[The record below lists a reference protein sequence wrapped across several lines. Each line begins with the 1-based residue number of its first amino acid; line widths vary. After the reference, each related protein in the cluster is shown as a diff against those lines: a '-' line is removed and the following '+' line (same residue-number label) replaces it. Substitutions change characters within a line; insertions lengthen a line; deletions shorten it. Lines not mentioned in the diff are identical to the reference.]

1 MSDLTPEV
9 LIRIA
14 EHYYPKGFPPEEDDP
29 RLPEQAFER
38 TPEYARWLG
47 LWGQAPAVERWR
59 ALKSRW
65 RAEFPHLEFLDLTR
79 PRGAACYLGLV
90 YFREP
95 RPDGSTRVTRLV
107 GTVSLLAPLYLVYV
121 TTQTAWPGRRFSP
134 PELLFSLPERV
145 TAELG
150 GDYPHPGPLPVGEGT
165 STVSTHSLAAVRP
178 YADRLA
184 LLFEQVWG
192 ARPFPL
198 ALADVPLGHLRIF
211 HLNQEQPRLLN
222 AFFLEQLDNLP

>member
-1 MSDLTPEV
+1 MSDLGREA
-9 LIRIA
+9 LIRIV
-14 EHYYPKGFPPEEDDP
+14 EHYYPRGFPPEEDDL

-38 TPEYARWLG
+38 TPEYARWLE
-47 LWGQAPAVERWR
+47 LWGQGPMVERWR
-59 ALKSRW
+59 ALKSCW
-65 RAEFPHLEFLDLTR
+65 RSEFPQTDFLDLTR

-95 RPDGSTRVTRLV
+95 QADGGTRVTRLV

-134 PELLFSLPERV
+134 PELTFALPERDA
-145 TAELG
+145 AESG
-150 GDYPHPGPLPVGEGT
+150 G
-165 STVSTHSLAAVRP
+165 HSLAAVSP

-184 LLFEQVWG
+184 RLFEQVWG

-198 ALADVPLGHLRIF
+198 GLADVPLNHLRIC
-211 HLNQEQPRLLN
+211 HLNQEPPRLLN

>member
-1 MSDLTPEV
+1 MSDLTREA
-9 LIRIA
+9 LIQTA
-14 EHYYPKGFPPEEDDP
+14 EHYYPKGFPPEEDDL

-47 LWGQAPAVERWR
+47 LWGQAPVVEQWR
-59 ALKSRW
+59 TLKSRW
-65 RAEFPHLEFLDLTR
+65 RAEFPHLEFLDFTR

-95 RPDGSTRVTRLV
+95 QPDGSTRVIRLV

-134 PELLFSLPERV
+134 PELVLSLSERIM
-145 TAELG
+145 AE
-150 GDYPHPGPLPVGEGT
+150 PGA
-165 STVSTHSLAAVRP
+165 HSLSAVSP

-184 LLFEQVWG
+184 RLFEQVWG

-198 ALADVPLGHLRIF
+198 ALADLPLSHLRIF